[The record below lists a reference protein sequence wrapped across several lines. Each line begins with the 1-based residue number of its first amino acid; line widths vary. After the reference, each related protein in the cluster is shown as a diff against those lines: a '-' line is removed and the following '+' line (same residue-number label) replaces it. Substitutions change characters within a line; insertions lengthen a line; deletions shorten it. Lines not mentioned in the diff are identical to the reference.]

1 VSWLDKLAPA
11 RKGLPTS
18 QSSMAFMGSPH
29 TQYTA
34 QRSGDI
40 GETYADI
47 HFVYE
52 IVHDIAVAGSSL
64 PLKVYSIDGQGERQ
78 ENFGHPA
85 YQLLRKPNP
94 VHDQTLFFEILFSSR
109 LVWGEWFIVKV
120 GADKGRPISRTN
132 PPVELW
138 PLRPERMTEVPDPD
152 SGLLLGWLLSIGG
165 GDKVPLLASDVIHNR
180 SYHPKSDY
188 RGFAPV
194 EALRY
199 QIELGRDA
207 EGVAIDLYQNGLFTR
222 GVMTSDKI
230 VPKDRME
237 RLAKDFRDL
246 LLGPGNRWKIPFLD
260 AGMDF
265 KALQLNPQDAEWL
278 ETVRLPRSRVAAAYG
293 FPLAESFQNV
303 RPEEIRRA
311 KYAGAVQPLT
321 VAAEQSFESHLF
333 SDFAQPAFP
342 EFQLSHILD
351 ADFPSL
357 VSALKD
363 AVLAGIMSPNAA
375 GRKLNQPPVNGGDE
389 RVLPLNMETL
399 SALIAVGEGPRPLR
413 DSSGGMG
420 GDQGRT
426 GSHTG
431 EQAALPPVDAK
442 SLAELRSRRLAKLSE
457 ALSRR
462 LRGLLK
468 REREH
473 LGSQSPEKLT
483 AALIA
488 STLDA
493 GQPEAAKLIRQFLNQ
508 ALDAAADDS
517 ENDIDVSTLS
527 VEAGQRSEEA
537 AKRLVNERGSDLAG
551 LLSEGKLP
559 RDLSAA
565 YSTFGDKADALAL
578 LEVAWAYDQGA
589 IQNGEQV
596 LSKSGTEET
605 DMDTKLLLAAIASKS
620 GPDLHVH
627 MPEVTLQ
634 PEVKVQLPEQPTP
647 EVNVNVE
654 APQVTVQPPE
664 VVVNVPEDRKRKR
677 KVIRN
682 KAGFVESIEDE

>member
-1 VSWLDKLAPA
+1 MSWLDKLVPVKA
-11 RKGLPTS
+11 LPTS
-18 QSSMAFMGSPH
+18 QSSLAFMGSPH

-52 IVHDIAVAGSSL
+52 IVHDVAVAGSTL
-64 PLKVYSIDGQGERQ
+64 PLKVYSIDSQGERQ
-78 ENFGHPA
+78 ENYGHPA

-94 VHDQTLFFEILFSSR
+94 VHDQTLFHEILFSSR
-109 LVWGEWFIVKV
+109 LIWGEWFVVKV
-120 GADKGRPISRTN
+120 GRDPSRPISTTN

-152 SGLLLGWLLSIGG
+152 TGLLLGWLLSIGG

-180 SYHPKSDY
+180 SYHPTSDY

-222 GVMTSDKI
+222 GVLTSPNAVNQERMT
-230 VPKDRME
+230 

-246 LLGPGNRWKIPFLD
+246 LRGPGNRWKIPFLD
-260 AGMDF
+260 NSIDF

-278 ETVRLPRSRVAAAYG
+278 ETVKLPRARVAAAYG
-293 FPLAESFQNV
+293 YPLPESYQNV
-303 RPEEIRRA
+303 RPEEVRRA
-311 KYAGAVQPLT
+311 KYAGAVQPL
-321 VAAEQSFESHLF
+321 VVSAEQSFEAHLF
-333 SDFAQPAFP
+333 TDFAQSAFP

-351 ADFPSL
+351 ADFPAL

-375 GRKLNQPPVNGGDE
+375 GRKLNQPPVDGGDE

-431 EQAALPPVDAK
+431 EQAALPPVDGKA
-442 SLAELRSRRLAKLSE
+442 LAELRSRRLSKLSE

-473 LGSQSPEKLT
+473 LGSQSPETLT

-488 STLDA
+488 STLEA

-517 ENDIDVSTLS
+517 ENDIEVSALS
-527 VEAGQRSEEA
+527 IEAGERAEEA
-537 AKRLVNERGSDLAG
+537 AKRLVNERGADLAG

-565 YSTFGDKADALAL
+565 YSTFGEKADALAL
-578 LEVAWAYDQGA
+578 LEVAWAYDT
-589 IQNGEQV
+589 
-596 LSKSGTEET
+596 SSGLASGPTQPKDLHEET

-620 GPDLHVH
+620 GPDVHLH
-627 MPEVTLQ
+627 MPDVTLQ
-634 PEVKVQLPEQPTP
+634 PEVKVQLPEQPAP

-664 VVVNVPEDRKRKR
+664 VVVNVPEPKKTKR

-682 KAGFVESIEDE
+682 KQGFVETIEDE